1 MMDTFDLISRWLHVL
16 AAMAAVGGTLF
27 MRLAMLPAT
36 AQLSP
41 DAKEAFLQ
49 AVRSRWAKVVM
60 TAILLLLVSGLYN
73 ISRKEVTYQV
83 SPLYHALFGIKFLLA
98 LGIFFLASALVGRS
112 EAFAAIRG
120 QAAKWLVVNLL
131 LAVLVVCI
139 SGVLRQ
145 IELQRKPAVPG
156 ATKAS
161 ADRTGKLAACVP
173 AAPRQAC
180 LPRGTVYKAL
190 WASDF
195 LDWHLTL
202 RCLPGGAACMAI
214 RGYT

>member
-1 MMDTFDLISRWLHVL
+1 MIDNVDLISRWLHML

-27 MRLAMLPAT
+27 MRLALLPAT

-41 DAKEAFLQ
+41 EAREPFLQ

-98 LGIFFLASALVGRS
+98 LGIFFLASALVGRA
-112 EAFAAIRG
+112 EAYAAIRR
-120 QAAKWLVVNLL
+120 QAGKWLVVNLL
-131 LAVLVVCI
+131 LAVLVVCV

-145 IELQRKPAVPG
+145 IELERKPATPG
-156 ATKAS
+156 APQRS
-161 ADRTGKLAACVP
+161 AFRTSNIPTCVP
-173 AAPRQAC
+173 AAARLARLPPGTAC
-180 LPRGTVYKAL
+180 RATQ
-190 WASDF
+190 
-195 LDWHLTL
+195 
-202 RCLPGGAACMAI
+202 
-214 RGYT
+214 GYT